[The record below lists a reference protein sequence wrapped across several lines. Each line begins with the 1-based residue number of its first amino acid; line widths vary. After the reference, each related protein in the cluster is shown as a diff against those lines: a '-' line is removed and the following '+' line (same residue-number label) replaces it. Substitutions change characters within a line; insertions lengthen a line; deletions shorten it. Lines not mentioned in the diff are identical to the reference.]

1 MTFFLNGQSLVFGL
15 LFVTYLYSF
24 GILNHLINIF
34 EINSKLFQKEHCSN
48 FNPKNSLKSN
58 INFFLFKQIT
68 QPYALELAANYPSVV
83 VSQMTES
90 DFGQPKVTPTHLVDG
105 VTGVPVLPDGLSS
118 VLINPAPMEQPQ
130 PQLPLELYQ
139 LTGKLEDG
147 NLLLETQMPQMNM
160 MVDNNTG
167 QHIIRL
173 DQTQIV
179 ALQNKNNV
187 TINMP
192 VPLPLGLNPDLT
204 DMEQLSSGV
213 TIPNDPLQSTVTTEA
228 LMHDGPVGQLHDSVG
243 PPVGSLRNMSIDEIV
258 RAIIIHSL
266 VQYKTTTFVFDR
278 SDCNDFI
285 FYAKIYAVQ

>member
-1 MTFFLNGQSLVFGL
+1 MA
-15 LFVTYLYSF
+15 
-24 GILNHLINIF
+24 
-34 EINSKLFQKEHCSN
+34 
-48 FNPKNSLKSN
+48 
-58 INFFLFKQIT
+58 
-68 QPYALELAANYPSVV
+68 QPYAGELAANYPSVV

-105 VTGVPVLPDGLSS
+105 VTSVPVLPDGMNS
-118 VLINPAPMEQPQ
+118 VLVNPAPMEQPQ

-167 QHIIRL
+167 QYKIRL
-173 DQTQIV
+173 DQTQID

-213 TIPNDPLQSTVTTEA
+213 AIPNDPLQSTVTTEEA
-228 LMHDGPVGQLHDSVG
+228 LMHDGTVGQLHDSVG
-243 PPVGSLRNMSIDEIV
+243 PPVGSLGNMSIDEIFN
-258 RAIIIHSL
+258 SG
-266 VQYKTTTFVFDR
+266 KK
-278 SDCNDFI
+278 I
-285 FYAKIYAVQ
+285 FYVKSEGT

>member
-1 MTFFLNGQSLVFGL
+1 MA
-15 LFVTYLYSF
+15 
-24 GILNHLINIF
+24 
-34 EINSKLFQKEHCSN
+34 
-48 FNPKNSLKSN
+48 
-58 INFFLFKQIT
+58 
-68 QPYALELAANYPSVV
+68 QPYAGELAANYPSVV

-105 VTGVPVLPDGLSS
+105 VTGVPVLPDGMNS
-118 VLINPAPMEQPQ
+118 VLVNPAPMEQPQ

-139 LTGKLEDG
+139 QTGKLEDG

-167 QHIIRL
+167 QYKIRL
-173 DQTQIV
+173 DQTQID

-243 PPVGSLRNMSIDEIV
+243 PSVGSLGNMSIDEIFN
-258 RAIIIHSL
+258 SG
-266 VQYKTTTFVFDR
+266 KK
-278 SDCNDFI
+278 I
-285 FYAKIYAVQ
+285 FYVKSEGT